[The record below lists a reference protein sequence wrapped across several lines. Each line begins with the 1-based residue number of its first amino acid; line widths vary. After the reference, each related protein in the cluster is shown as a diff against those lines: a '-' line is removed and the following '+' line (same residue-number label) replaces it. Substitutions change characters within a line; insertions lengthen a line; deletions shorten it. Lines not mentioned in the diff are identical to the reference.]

1 MAPKN
6 SKASE
11 QLEKAPELPG
21 DYPTIAAKLDAD
33 YLASRP
39 FQVLR
44 DKNGFS
50 NLSPGEKSAYA
61 TSVLLETG
69 TWKSWAEPQQKEFW
83 QTVERLKIPIPLPQP
98 RGLGKDPR
106 GVALVEY
113 TPKEYRLYERRER
126 ELRGLREKSDRFRSK
141 RASEQGAS
149 EEEVEEERNRRKLLG
164 NLRGRKMGVYES
176 DPNWDDV
183 VPLAQDDG
191 EGALAAIAYT
201 DEYAE
206 AMGYLR
212 AVMAVKEYS
221 PRVLELTQHIISL
234 NAAHYTVW
242 LYRASTL
249 FALKSPIEDELDWMN
264 QVALDNQKNYQIW
277 HHRQLLIDNLYPKIA
292 SDAAA
297 IEKLADAEVSF
308 MTQMFKEDSKNYHV
322 WSYRQYLV
330 RKLDLFNEKELESTQ
345 DLLRTDVR
353 NNSAWSHRFFVVFS
367 DPKICTPGCKAT
379 QPDPKIPD
387 DIIDREIE
395 IAKSATYDTPQ
406 NQSPWNYL
414 RGVLRKGGRSLASQ
428 ECFAETFVKI
438 PAGGGE
444 GDDAEEEY
452 VRSSHALD
460 LLADVWAEMGEVEK
474 ADRVLVLLGDKY
486 DRIRKNYWDWRRS
499 LLRAGS

>member
-6 SKASE
+6 PKASE
-11 QLEKAPELPG
+11 QLEKAPEPPR
-21 DYPTIAAKLDAD
+21 DYPTIAAQLDAE

-44 DKNGFS
+44 DENGFAS
-50 NLSPGEKSAYA
+50 LSPRERSAYA
-61 TSVLLETG
+61 TAVLLETG
-69 TWKSWAEPQQKEFW
+69 TWHAWAAPQQKEFW
-83 QTVERLKIPIPLPQP
+83 QTVERLQIPIPVPRP

-106 GVALVEY
+106 GVALGEY
-113 TPKEYRLYERRER
+113 TPSEYGLYARRER
-126 ELRGLREKSDRFRSK
+126 ELRGLRAKSESFRRT

-149 EEEVEEERNRRKLLG
+149 EEAVEEERNRRKLLG
-164 NLRGRKMGVYES
+164 HLQGRKMGVYES
-176 DPNWDDV
+176 DPKWDDV

-206 AMGYLR
+206 GNNGLP
-212 AVMAVKEYS
+212 
-221 PRVLELTQHIISL
+221 PRP
-234 NAAHYTVW
+234 HYTVW

-249 FALKSPIEDELDWMN
+249 FALASPLEEELDWLN

-277 HHRQLLIDNLYPKIA
+277 HHRQLLIDHLYTRIA

-297 IEKLADAEVSF
+297 IARLADSEVSF
-308 MTQMFKEDSKNYHV
+308 MSQMFHEDAKNYHV

-330 RKLDLFNEKELESTQ
+330 RKLDLFNEKELESTH

-367 DPKICTPGCKAT
+367 DPKICTPGCPAT
-379 QPDPKIPD
+379 QPDPRIPD
-387 DIIDREIE
+387 EIIERELE
-395 IAKSATYDTPQ
+395 VAKAATYDTPQ

-428 ECFAETFVKI
+428 ERFAETFVRL
-438 PAGGGE
+438 PAAGGE
-444 GDDAEEEY
+444 GDEAEAEEEY

-460 LLADVWAEMGEVEK
+460 LLADVWGEMGEVAK

-499 LLRAGS
+499 LLRTGREEVRGER